1 MINKK
6 KYFLRSFSIDCPS
19 KRILLPSN
27 RFEIILQT
35 IPKDI
40 DDSLQSFTFQ
50 IFISYSPRN
59 CDNTNHY
66 PISPSSD
73 KISNISIPKSNIF
86 FFVATTHLNNPLPS
100 FSLFVAKKRRNE
112 KGARGGGQVANL
124 IEQRHATRE
133 PRATVPRGK
142 SGSSV
147 SDNSERNGV
156 SIESPCHEASSA
168 RGLSL
173 ADVAG

>member
-6 KYFLRSFSIDCPS
+6 RYFLRSFSIDCPS
-19 KRILLPSN
+19 KRILLPSI

-73 KISNISIPKSNIF
+73 KISNISIPKLPTSFSSWQLRI
-86 FFVATTHLNNPLPS
+86 NPLPS

-112 KGARGGGQVANL
+112 KGARSGGQVANL

-156 SIESPCHEASSA
+156 SIESPCHEVSSA

-173 ADVAG
+173 AGVAG